1 MQRKFKQINK
11 TEVTS
16 LIRTSV
22 WSAVGG
28 AVWNSISSVCDTVE
42 ESIEES
48 VNFFL
53 HDLVYLK
60 VPIVG
65 FEQKDFINEKIF

>member
-16 LIRTSV
+16 LIRSSV
-22 WSAVGG
+22 WSSVRG
-28 AVWNSISSVCDTVE
+28 AVWDSISSVCDTVE
-42 ESIEES
+42 ESIEEA

-53 HDLVYLK
+53 HDAVCQK
-60 VPIVG
+60 ISIVG
-65 FEQKDFINEKIF
+65 FTQEDFIYEKIF